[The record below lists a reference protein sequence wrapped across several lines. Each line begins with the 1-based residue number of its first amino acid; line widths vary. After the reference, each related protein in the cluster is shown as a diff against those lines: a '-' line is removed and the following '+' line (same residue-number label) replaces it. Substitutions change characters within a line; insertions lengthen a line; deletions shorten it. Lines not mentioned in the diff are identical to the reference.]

1 MFGSLGDL
9 IDSGQGSVL
18 NAGGSV
24 RDLINI
30 GFGSLRGLLVGEA

>member
-1 MFGSLGDL
+1 MIGSIADL
-9 IDSGQGSVL
+9 IDSGQESIL

-30 GFGSLRGLLVGEA
+30 GFGSLRGLFVDAA